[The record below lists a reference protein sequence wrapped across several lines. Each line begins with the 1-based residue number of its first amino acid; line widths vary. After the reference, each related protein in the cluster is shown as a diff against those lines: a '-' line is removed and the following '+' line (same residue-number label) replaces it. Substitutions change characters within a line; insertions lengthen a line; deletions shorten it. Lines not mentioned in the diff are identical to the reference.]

1 MKKYIL
7 TILIGLLMFAAPA
20 YADTYVLNGIQYTG
34 THIPRFTGDIY
45 FVDAAQSDDTGLGLS
60 PHSAKKTIGAAIEA
74 CSAGDAI
81 SIKAGTYTE
90 AAIDVNKNSVELW
103 FDIGAIIAPGSGTA
117 AAITLSGNYC
127 KIKGMH
133 RITPRATAVGL
144 LITGDFAHVE
154 HGMIMTGGTGM
165 RITGQGVMVFDYA
178 AGLQTIAGYDI
189 RGAQARLTNCKTVGN
204 AATIGYW
211 INTNA
216 SIGVLDSC
224 TSVGHQTSGFQ
235 IDTGSSDWTILRCSS
250 GAGDGRWVD
259 TDHANVWSDFSFDD
273 EVYHLLTFP
282 VGAGSENLFKI
293 TGSVNIIYIYGR
305 VEEAIHADVNN
316 LKLELYDGSASDITA
331 NVDTA
336 SAPLGSLFFKTKAL
350 GEAMSLDS
358 GAAASLNEDSTGK
371 KGAFGFIITAKN
383 TGNTYIR
390 ATWTGAAGGGV
401 TGKIDWHVQWEPLTD
416 AGFVSAP

>member
-45 FVDAAQSDDTGLGLS
+45 FVDAAQSDDTGIGLS
-60 PHSAKKTIGAAIEA
+60 PHSAKKTIGAAITA
-74 CSAGDAI
+74 ASAGDAI
-81 SIKAGTYTE
+81 NIKAGTYTE
-90 AAIDVNKNSVELW
+90 VGLNVNKQAMEIW
-103 FDIGAIIAPGSGTA
+103 CEIGVIISPATGTA
-117 AAITLSGNYC
+117 LILSGDYV
-127 KIKGMH
+127 KLTGMH
-133 RITPRATAVGL
+133 RITPAAAQIGL
-144 LITGDFAHVE
+144 QITGDFCHVE
-154 HGMIMTGGTGM
+154 HGMVMTGGTGM
-165 RITGQGVMVFDYA
+165 QITGDGAMVYNYA
-178 AGLQTIAGYDI
+178 SGLQTVAAYDI
-189 RGAQARLTNCKTVGN
+189 RGNQARLTDCKTVGN

-211 INTNA
+211 INSNA
-216 SIGVLDSC
+216 SIGVLTAC
-224 TSVGHQTSGFQ
+224 TSVGHQTSGYQ
-235 IDTGSSDWTILRCSS
+235 IDTGSSAWTMFNCSS
-250 GAGDGRWVD
+250 GNGDGRWVD
-259 TDHANVWSDFSFDD
+259 TDHANVWSNFSFDD
-273 EVYHLLTFP
+273 EIYHLLTFP